1 MTPPSSLSMTA
12 PKLLS
17 TPPDVCLRSSLP
29 AFSSVI
35 LAASA
40 CTSPTLIGFV
50 VELRLHFLCPYSMID
65 SEEDVKSAFLP
76 SVKYTLPSQNLSPSL
91 TSVFTTLLL
100 EPLICTHL
108 HSIVLLL
115 PCVPSTRPLGLI
127 KMRRNHL
134 SNLPNSILFSFSPFP
149 PSFPL
154 PFLLLSFDELFG
166 ECFTPLPPLA
176 LLVSSFLSAPLTM
189 FFPSLICLFLVLAS
203 PPLFSLPWAF
213 VTPSFPLAIFST
225 TFFSSLVSDPPARNT
240 LPASCHLD
248 PQATRCSGP
257 LPGCVLLRFSGPFP
271 GCSFSLVFSFHPVS
285 SSRQPISLRLLLL
298 LLPVNGIFPAHH
310 CIRPRS
316 FPCGPVCLFLHLLLW
331 VT

>member
-1 MTPPSSLSMTA
+1 MTPPSFFVNDCSQIAVDSSRRVLAILTA
-12 PKLLS
+12 CLLVGD
-17 TPPDVCLRSSLP
+17 PCR
-29 AFSSVI
+29 I
-35 LAASA
+35 G

-213 VTPSFPLAIFST
+213 VTPSFPLVIFST
-225 TFFSSLVSDPPARNT
+225 TFFSSLVSDPPAEK
-240 LPASCHLD
+240 HL
-248 PQATRCSGP
+248 T
-257 LPGCVLLRFSGPFP
+257 
-271 GCSFSLVFSFHPVS
+271 
-285 SSRQPISLRLLLL
+285 
-298 LLPVNGIFPAHH
+298 LLPVTLILRRRGAQALSLAVF
-310 CIRPRS
+310 
-316 FPCGPVCLFLHLLLW
+316 F
-331 VT
+331 